1 MKKDLLLRGG
11 RVIDSAQGLDG
22 PLDVLVVDG
31 KIGAVG
37 PSLAPPPDAEVLDV
51 AGKIVSPGFF
61 DMHVH
66 VYGGLAFADPDSVGV
81 NLGST
86 SVADAGGAGA
96 YSWDEFKALI
106 VEQARTDV
114 YLYLSLRAGGIFG
127 SYRSFFDIGDVR
139 SLIDIPVNQMLDI
152 VDANRDVIR
161 AVKLGGFESYGVA
174 PMQVAKGMAKIL
186 GLPLYVHIGD
196 LVGKPPETFT
206 DQILDL
212 LEAGDIVTHCFN
224 SNPGNLLGK
233 DGKVL
238 PQALAAQER
247 GVRYDIGFGSFNFS
261 YDVAEQLLA
270 EGILPTTI
278 SSDLQQSNVTG
289 PVYSLTHVMSAMLP
303 LGYSLHDALRMV
315 TVSPAA
321 QLGLADR
328 IGSLRPGMPGD
339 VTVIAVEQGDFVF
352 DDTSG
357 GSRRGQERIVP
368 FVTIKDGEPIWP
380 NRERAEAEENW
391 SFEGAI
397 AYDEVPAQAGRLD
410 AEQRAFLGH
419 LADTC
424 RDLEDWNGVLL
435 HETFGRTRRRAG
447 IGLRRAAEAVLDSF
461 MTARFT
467 PPVGFFLGSQERDFV
482 VARLAAVGTRE
493 AAPVHPR

>member
-1 MKKDLLLRGG
+1 MKRDLLLRGG

-22 PLDVLVVDG
+22 LLDVAIVDG

-37 PSLAPPPDAEVLDV
+37 PSLAPPPGAEVLDV
-51 AGKIVSPGFF
+51 QGKIVSPGFF

-106 VEQARTDV
+106 VDQARTDV

-127 SYRSFFDIGDVR
+127 SYRSFFDISDVR
-139 SLIDIPVNQMLDI
+139 SLIDIPVNQLLDI
-152 VDANRDVIR
+152 VDQNRDVIR

-270 EGILPTTI
+270 EGIVATTI

-289 PVYSLTHVMSAMLP
+289 PVYSLMHVMAAMLP

-315 TVSPAA
+315 TVNPS
-321 QLGLADR
+321 QHLGL
-328 IGSLRPGMPGD
+328 
-339 VTVIAVEQGDFVF
+339 
-352 DDTSG
+352 
-357 GSRRGQERIVP
+357 
-368 FVTIKDGEPIWP
+368 
-380 NRERAEAEENW
+380 
-391 SFEGAI
+391 
-397 AYDEVPAQAGRLD
+397 
-410 AEQRAFLGH
+410 
-419 LADTC
+419 
-424 RDLEDWNGVLL
+424 
-435 HETFGRTRRRAG
+435 
-447 IGLRRAAEAVLDSF
+447 
-461 MTARFT
+461 
-467 PPVGFFLGSQERDFV
+467 
-482 VARLAAVGTRE
+482 
-493 AAPVHPR
+493 